1 MKISRF
7 HFTVFPLVMLA
18 AVLLSAC
25 QNTSSGRPSS
35 VGASSPIVI
44 EAIDGV
50 PPALQTGLRDGLA
63 QGASKNGLTLTDHT
77 DRAKL
82 HLHGY
87 MHVERKNNEF
97 EGFLVFD
104 IFDADENRL
113 QRLTSSIKRHQSS
126 GLSAESMMT
135 STEITQLGETAMQD
149 VATYLA
155 R

>member
-1 MKISRF
+1 
-7 HFTVFPLVMLA
+7 
-18 AVLLSAC
+18 
-25 QNTSSGRPSS
+25 
-35 VGASSPIVI
+35 
-44 EAIDGV
+44 
-50 PPALQTGLRDGLA
+50 
-63 QGASKNGLTLTDHT
+63 
-77 DRAKL
+77 
-82 HLHGY
+82 

-126 GLSAESMMT
+126 GLSAESLMT